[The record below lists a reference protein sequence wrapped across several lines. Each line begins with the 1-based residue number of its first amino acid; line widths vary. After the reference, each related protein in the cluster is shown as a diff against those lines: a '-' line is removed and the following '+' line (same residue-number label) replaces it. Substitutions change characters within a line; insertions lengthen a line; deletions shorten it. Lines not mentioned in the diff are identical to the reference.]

1 MNGNFPKY
9 FVEYSAHFGKSMIK
23 ICQET
28 NSFYFWK
35 KMWYNIKYK
44 IMEKLTF
51 AILFAKAC
59 VLLMEKKSNM
69 TYIILQTPILK
80 GFCYCSYI

>member
-1 MNGNFPKY
+1 
-9 FVEYSAHFGKSMIK
+9 
-23 ICQET
+23 
-28 NSFYFWK
+28 
-35 KMWYNIKYK
+35 
-44 IMEKLTF
+44 MEKLTF

-69 TYIILQTPILK
+69 TYIILQTLILK